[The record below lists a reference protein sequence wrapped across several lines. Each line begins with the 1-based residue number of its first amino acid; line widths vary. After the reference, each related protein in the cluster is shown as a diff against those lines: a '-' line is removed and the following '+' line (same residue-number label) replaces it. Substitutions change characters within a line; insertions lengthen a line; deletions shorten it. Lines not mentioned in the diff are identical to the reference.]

1 MPPPQPVA
9 ERAQAHSDDREL
21 LATRAVQVVEVISPA
36 LAGGDGA
43 QWRDA
48 VADNGAELLQL
59 QQAAVE
65 QADTYLDDVL
75 TAQGASTAADG
86 KVATSAFVDQ
96 TDGGGSWLRNLV
108 YAPPSAYADAIRGGF
123 GGTLAATRARFV
135 AGAIVLDGVR
145 DMARAAD
152 VTAALTRPTVQG
164 YIRALRGATCARC
177 AVLAGRHY
185 RTGRSFKRHPRC
197 DCYMIPSAED
207 TPDSWTTSP
216 RRFFNRL
223 SPADRVAV
231 FGESG
236 ARAIEA
242 GADISQV
249 VNAYDGVQV
258 VQAFGRDIATTT
270 AGTTRRGLYG
280 GYEVLPDG
288 SLRKRL
294 KSETLPPRLL
304 PDEIFAQAE
313 LEGWTRE
320 ETLTVLKRFGYVL

>member
-1 MPPPQPVA
+1 MPPPPSVA

-21 LATRAVQVVEVISPA
+21 LAGRAVQVVEVISPA
-36 LAGGDGA
+36 LAGGDGN

-48 VADNGAELLQL
+48 VIDNGAELLAL

-75 TAQGASTAADG
+75 DAQGADTAADAR
-86 KVATSAFVDQ
+86 VATSAFVDQ

-108 YAPPSAYADAIRGGF
+108 YAPPSAYADAIAGGV
-123 GGTLAATRARFV
+123 GGTLAATRARYV
-135 AGAIVLDGVR
+135 GAAIVLDGLR

-152 VTAALTRPTVQG
+152 VTAALTRPAVHG

-207 TPDSWTTSP
+207 DGRSWTTSP
-216 RRFFNRL
+216 RRFYDRL
-223 SPADRVAV
+223 SPAERVAV
-231 FGESG
+231 FGDAG
-236 ARAIEA
+236 AAAIEA

-258 VQAFGRDIATTT
+258 VQAFGRDVATTT
-270 AGTTRRGLYG
+270 SGTTRRGLYG
-280 GYEVLPDG
+280 GYEVMPDG

-313 LEGWTRE
+313 IEGWSRE
-320 ETLTVLKRFGYVL
+320 ETLTVLQRFGYVI